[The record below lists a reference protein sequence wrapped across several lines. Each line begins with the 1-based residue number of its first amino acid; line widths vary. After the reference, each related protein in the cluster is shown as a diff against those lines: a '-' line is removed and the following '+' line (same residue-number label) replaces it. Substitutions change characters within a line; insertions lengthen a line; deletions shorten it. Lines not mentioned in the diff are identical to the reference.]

1 MYPEYLPIKE
11 FSRYTNEHIFRSSLN
26 LIQGFVESDYSVDM
40 HVQEFVEINIVTKGT
55 GMHYLENRK
64 IAAQRGDVF
73 IIPPNMSH
81 GYVGGK
87 GFDVYHFLVSDRFM
101 EKYREDLRILPSF
114 FILFNAEPLMRSR
127 SSETLHLTLTEIQL
141 QEIEPFLNAIRSYSK
156 PQSPGDSIFCNSLAL
171 MLITSL
177 CRIYTENAEAR
188 KNITQK
194 TTPPSS
200 EQIREDEA
208 FMRALA
214 LIHQKY
220 YEKISIAQLAK
231 TAQLSRSTFL
241 RKFQE
246 VCHMPPARYLTQR
259 RVEAAQRMLLNT
271 GLPISE
277 IAARTGF
284 YDGAHFI
291 RTFTAEMGISPGQY
305 RKER

>member
-1 MYPEYLPIKE
+1 M
-11 FSRYTNEHIFRSSLN
+11 
-26 LIQGFVESDYSVDM
+26 
-40 HVQEFVEINIVTKGT
+40 
-55 GMHYLENRK
+55 
-64 IAAQRGDVF
+64 
-73 IIPPNMSH
+73 
-81 GYVGGK
+81 
-87 GFDVYHFLVSDRFM
+87 
-101 EKYREDLRILPSF
+101 
-114 FILFNAEPLMRSR
+114 
-127 SSETLHLTLTEIQL
+127 
-141 QEIEPFLNAIRSYSK
+141 NAIRSYSK

-200 EQIREDEA
+200 EQIGEDEA

-291 RTFTAEMGISPGQY
+291 RTFTAETGISPGQY